1 MSKNRLLEILE
12 ENKGKILSGNDL
24 SDLLGIS
31 RNAVWKGIN
40 ALKEEGHQIDSIKNK
55 GYVLQVES
63 DNLSKS
69 EILMNLPESAPDYEI
84 IILDEIPSTN
94 TYLKEHKDL
103 ANNTLV
109 LAKAQTRG
117 RGRLGKSFHST
128 DQGGIYLSLLK
139 TKDISAYNT
148 SLATLASALAVSEVL
163 DQYLGT
169 PTSIKWVN
177 DIYHEGYKLAGILTE
192 GTLEFETGSLSSL
205 IIGIGINVNTEE
217 FPEEIQSIA
226 SSLHR
231 VTGKKY
237 VRNEIVAGILSSL
250 EKYLTLTRTDPRE
263 LIRSYRRRMLY
274 LGEDILVIRGTEEIQ
289 GTLEDI
295 TDEGHLILRTP
306 KETLT
311 LNSGEIS
318 IRKRERK

>member
-69 EILMNLPESAPDYEI
+69 EIIMNLPESAPDFEI

-109 LAKAQTRG
+109 LAKVQTGG

-139 TKDISAYNT
+139 TKDISTYNT
-148 SLATLASALAVSEVL
+148 SLATLASALAVSEFL

-205 IIGIGINVNTEE
+205 IIGIGINVNTED
-217 FPEEIQSIA
+217 FPEEIQYIA

-263 LIRSYRRRMLY
+263 LISSYRKKMLY
-274 LGEDILVIRGTEEIQ
+274 LGEDILVIRGSEEIQ
-289 GTLEDI
+289 GTLTDI
-295 TDEGHLILRTP
+295 TEEGHLILRTP
-306 KETLT
+306 METLT